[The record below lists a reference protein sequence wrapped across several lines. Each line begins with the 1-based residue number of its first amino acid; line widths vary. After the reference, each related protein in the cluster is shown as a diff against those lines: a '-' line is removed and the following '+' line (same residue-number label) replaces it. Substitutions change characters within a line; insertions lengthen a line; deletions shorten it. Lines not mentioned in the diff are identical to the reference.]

1 MKGKISSSPSKML
14 LTKRAQ
20 NCSIWFVPNAV
31 GVFNGEGPPVP
42 IPNTEVKLTSADNT
56 CLETD
61 REDRSMPTLKGFG
74 ACQTLLF
81 ASLAQQVEH
90 AAVNRRV
97 VGSNPTGGAK
107 QYCRHKRGGN
117 TDIRAFSSVG

>member
-1 MKGKISSSPSKML
+1 ML

-20 NCSIWFVPNAV
+20 YCSIWFVPNAV

>member
-20 NCSIWFVPNAV
+20 YCSIWCVPNAV